1 MIEFVRFPYN
11 IATSTLPKTTAIQ
24 LDRLCDK
31 FGLDKESVNIQDM
44 LDNIAKNPHDDE
56 GHLYN
61 SAFSGILS
69 AIRDMKPHVVPSYVY
84 QNNAPNEKAVL
95 FWGDVTFH
103 DNAVKTPH
111 LSMVFSGHTLSFEGR
126 IKVDGDVHGGE
137 IVVFDDC
144 KISGRVMTNRLY
156 VKKKLVVDGDV
167 VAIDTIMANKIS
179 AKSIFSRNITVGSEL
194 IAHLVHAM
202 NFTATGYVSVC
213 DQIRVS
219 ELAKINGDVNA
230 HNVYLHELQMCG
242 DMRCVDFMTQSA
254 RIHGNLLAD
263 DSIFSF
269 DRIDAKSISCGL
281 IKSPYVKADKLSVST
296 MLDIGKLECP
306 DRQIASTAKTT
317 NTHFQSDDYRIYS
330 GPQQ

>member
-1 MIEFVRFPYN
+1 MIEFVRSPYN
-11 IATSTLPKTTAIQ
+11 IATSTLPSITAIQ

-31 FGLDKESVNIQDM
+31 FGLDKESVNIQDI

-56 GHLYN
+56 ENLYN

-69 AIRDMKPHVVPSYVY
+69 VIRDMKPHVVPSYVY

-95 FWGDVTFH
+95 FWGDVIFH
-103 DNAVKTPH
+103 DNAVRAPH
-111 LSMVFSGHTLSFEGR
+111 LSIIFSGHTLSFEGR
-126 IKVDGDVHGGE
+126 MEINGDVHGGE
-137 IVVFDDC
+137 IVTFDDC
-144 KISGRVMTNRLY
+144 KISGRVVTNCLY
-156 VKKKLVVDGDV
+156 AKKKLVVNGDV
-167 VAIDTIMANKIS
+167 VAMDTIMADKIS
-179 AKSIFSRNITVGSEL
+179 AKSIFSRNINVGSEL

-202 NFTATGYVSVC
+202 NFTATGYVSVY
-213 DQIRVS
+213 DQIRVR
-219 ELAKINGDVNA
+219 ELAKINGDVTA
-230 HNVYLHELQMCG
+230 HNVYLHELRMCG

-254 RIHGNLLAD
+254 RIYGNLLAD

-306 DRQIASTAKTT
+306 DQQIASMAETK
-317 NTHFQSDDYRIYS
+317 NTYF
-330 GPQQ
+330 